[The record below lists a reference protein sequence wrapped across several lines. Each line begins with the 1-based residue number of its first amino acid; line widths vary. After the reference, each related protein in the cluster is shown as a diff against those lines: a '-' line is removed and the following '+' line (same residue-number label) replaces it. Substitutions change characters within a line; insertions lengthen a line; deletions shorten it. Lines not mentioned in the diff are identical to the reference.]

1 MKIRKKLLLDPA
13 AVDVVVGEKGTRDT
27 PGVKSRKQAEK
38 DVRRIAPKLAELQ
51 ERLFAEGKAGG
62 KRRLVVV
69 LQGTDASGKDGAVK
83 HVLGAVNPAGVQV
96 TSFGKPTEEERAH
109 DFLWRIGNAVP
120 PPGQIGVFN
129 RSHYED
135 VLVVRVHDLVPPAEW
150 QQRYE
155 LINAWEAEQAA
166 AGVTFLKVFL
176 HISYEEQRE
185 RLLARIDDPRKHWKV
200 NPNDV
205 VERAHW
211 EDYRTAY
218 AEVLRRCSTEVAPWY
233 VIPADRK
240 WYRNFALAHLL
251 LETLR
256 EMDPQWPVRPELD
269 LDGMRSALRGTGPT
283 TDPSAGGEPS

>member
-27 PGVKSRKQAEK
+27 PGVKSRTRAEK
-38 DVRRIAPKLAELQ
+38 DVRRIAPELADLQ

-96 TSFGKPTEEERAH
+96 TSFGKPTEEELAH
-109 DFLWRIGNAVP
+109 DFLWRTGNALP

-150 QQRYE
+150 EQRYE

-200 NPNDV
+200 NPHDL
-205 VERAHW
+205 VERALW

-218 AEVLRRCSTEVAPWY
+218 AEVFRRCSTDVAPWY

-269 LDGMRSALRGTGPT
+269 LDGMRSALRGTAVT